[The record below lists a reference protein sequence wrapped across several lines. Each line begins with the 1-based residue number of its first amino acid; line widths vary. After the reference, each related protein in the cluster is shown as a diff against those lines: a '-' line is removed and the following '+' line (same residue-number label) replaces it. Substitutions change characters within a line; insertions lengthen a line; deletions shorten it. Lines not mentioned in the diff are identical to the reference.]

1 MTNNSKALDVVDAAI
16 ARTEQAIAERES
28 LGQSIRDGNAAIAR
42 YTADIQRIRDN
53 SDDLEPK
60 ARATKLSNTTWLL
73 EIAQSDLRTLER
85 NADAQTRTV
94 AKLGTIALTLFME
107 VWAELFTLRKANG
120 ERQVRELFD
129 VDQLPCPTS
138 ALVLC
143 RRDVMQAKQY
153 QDLFWGVRSDPAA
166 RTIELH
172 RLRERFAVLRPIA
185 ENEPGLILNFSPEP
199 EAVAEPAVI
208 AEPAANLEPAL
219 A

>member
-1 MTNNSKALDVVDAAI
+1 MTNNSKALDVVAAAI
-16 ARTEQAIAERES
+16 ARTEQAIAEQEA
-28 LGQSIRDGNAAIAR
+28 LGQAVRDSNVTIAR
-42 YTADIQRIRDN
+42 LIADNQRIRDN
-53 SDDLEPK
+53 TDDLEPK

-94 AKLGTIALTLFME
+94 AKIGTVALTLFMQ

-120 ERQVRELFD
+120 ESQVRELFD

-143 RRDVMQAKQY
+143 RRDVIEAKQY
-153 QDLFWGVRSDPAA
+153 QDLFWGVRSNPAA

-185 ENEPGLILNFSPEP
+185 ESEPGLILNFSPEP
-199 EAVAEPAVI
+199 EAVAEPAVH
-208 AEPAANLEPAL
+208 EPAATNLQPAL

>member
-1 MTNNSKALDVVDAAI
+1 MINNSKALDVVAAAI
-16 ARTEQAIAERES
+16 AKTEGAIAEQEV
-28 LGQSIRDGNAAIAR
+28 LAQAIRDSNVTISRLIA
-42 YTADIQRIRDN
+42 DNQRIRDN
-53 SDDLEPK
+53 TDDLEPK
-60 ARATKLSNTTWLL
+60 TRATKLSNTTWLL
-73 EIAQSDLRTLER
+73 EIAQNDLRTLER

-94 AKLGTIALTLFME
+94 AKVGTIALTLFMQ

-153 QDLFWGVRSDPAA
+153 QDLFWGVRSNPAA

-185 ENEPGLILNFSPEP
+185 ENEPGLVLNFSPEP

-208 AEPAANLEPAL
+208 EPAATNLQPVA